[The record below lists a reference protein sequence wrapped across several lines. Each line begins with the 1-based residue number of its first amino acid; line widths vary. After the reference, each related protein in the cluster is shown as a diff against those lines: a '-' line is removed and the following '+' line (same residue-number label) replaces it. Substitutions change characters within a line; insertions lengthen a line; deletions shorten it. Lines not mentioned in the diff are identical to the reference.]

1 MIFASLLF
9 LFLFLPLNII
19 LYFTLPSI
27 KAKNAVLITF
37 SLIFYAWGEPVWVLL
52 LILTA
57 YLDHRNSVIIENN
70 RGTPKAKAALIR
82 SIVTDIG
89 IFFIFKYSAFFI
101 TNVNLIPFI
110 KLPVPNFLLP
120 IGISFYTFQT
130 LTYVIDVYRGTTKAQ
145 PKFSKYIL
153 YLSLYFQLVAG
164 PIVRYTDVENEIEH
178 RKLSISNFSHG
189 IYRFICGLGKKVII
203 ANAAGVFVDK
213 YMLSQNFEG
222 LSVLGAWFGIIM
234 FTIQLYFDFSGYSD
248 MAFGLGKM
256 FGFNFPE
263 NFNYPYISKSVS
275 EFWRRWHI
283 TLGSF
288 FRDYVYIPLGGN
300 RKNVFRNL
308 IIVWFLT
315 GFWHGANWNFI
326 IWGLYNGLFIC
337 LEKYFKKFFNKIPN
351 ALQHVYLLIVVN
363 IGFVFFKFSNLTGAF
378 KYIGVMF
385 GINSSGFTSF
395 DTNADI
401 LNNIYWIILAL
412 VLCMPIM
419 KIIENLYRR
428 SNYGYTAIS
437 TATNILRILLL
448 ICIFIF
454 SAAHLAGNS
463 FNPFLYNQF

>member
-57 YLDHRNSVIIENN
+57 YLDHRNSLIIENN